1 MNTSV
6 TNKKKKQFLRWFTKN
21 YTLKRRES
29 LWILDYLFNHDIML
43 EKTHFVEQ
51 ANKAPRGIYMS
62 VRDNHQPAFR
72 FYKNGHTFK
81 DAMQAFHEIR
91 LNWSSQLYI
100 EMDFENAWQCPE
112 YLAVLEDNP
121 YARWN
126 DNIPTELVEQMDDA
140 LTYETLMNARK
151 NLLDEIDDSLIE
163 GQEEKFTDLTEALKE
178 IERKIDQT
186 IV

>member
-1 MNTSV
+1 MTSV
-6 TNKKKKQFLRWFTKN
+6 TNEKKKQFLKWFTRN
-21 YTLKRRES
+21 YHLKRRES
-29 LWILDYLFNHDIML
+29 LWILDYLFNHDIMI

-51 ANKAPRGIYMS
+51 VDKAPRGIYMS
-62 VRDNHQPAFR
+62 VKDDHKPAFR

-100 EMDFENAWQCPE
+100 ELDFENAWQSPE
-112 YLAVLEDNP
+112 YLSVLEDNP

-126 DNIPTELVEQMDDA
+126 DNIPEELVEQVDDA
-140 LTYETLMNARK
+140 LTYETLLIARRE
-151 NLLDEIDDSLIE
+151 LLSEIDETLTE
-163 GQEEKFTDLTEALKE
+163 REEEKFTKLTNALKE
-178 IERKIDQT
+178 IDRKIDQT

>member
-1 MNTSV
+1 MSASV
-6 TNKKKKQFLRWFTKN
+6 TNQKKKRFLKWFTTN
-21 YTLKRRES
+21 FTLKRRES

-51 ANKAPRGIYMS
+51 VEKAPRGIYMS
-62 VRDNHQPAFR
+62 VRDNHKPAFR

-91 LNWSSQLYI
+91 LNWSSPLYI
-100 EMDFENAWQCPE
+100 EIDFENAWESPE

-121 YARWN
+121 NAKWN
-126 DNIPTELVEQMDDA
+126 DNIPTELIEQMDDA
-140 LTYETLMNARK
+140 LIYETLLMARAE
-151 NLLDEIDDSLIE
+151 LLDEIDDSLVK
-163 GQEEKFTDLTEALKE
+163 GQEEKFVDLTERL
-178 IERKIDQT
+178 IKIDEKINRT